1 MHNRCDWRVGHVTYF
16 WGGAQRR
23 RGQRGMGGH
32 GLASAANG
40 LSWNRKLAQMG
51 TVRFELTKT
60 DTSGELQSPA
70 INQAMRRPQH
80 VPSRQAALR
89 HVSDLRWTAKA
100 ASPQA
105 ASKPPSRWTPFP
117 RVRGPF
123 GSAQLGRLIPGT
135 WEGPC
140 LLLHPRPTRAGTIDI
155 HPLVAKADRRDG
167 RPGFSRA
174 GARQLR

>member
-117 RVRGPF
+117 RVRSIRQRAAGALD
-123 GSAQLGRLIPGT
+123 SRHVGRTVLVAP
-135 WEGPC
+135 
-140 LLLHPRPTRAGTIDI
+140 PRPTRAGTIDI